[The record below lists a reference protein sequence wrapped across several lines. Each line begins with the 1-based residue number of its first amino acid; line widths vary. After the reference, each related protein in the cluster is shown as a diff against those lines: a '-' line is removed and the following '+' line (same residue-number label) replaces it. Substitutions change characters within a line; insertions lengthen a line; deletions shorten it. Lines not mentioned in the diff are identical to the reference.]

1 MEFKVAGGPFS
12 SCRSLSL
19 KVSAQLFRLRTGH
32 YSTEGGKEKPGVIAQ
47 FTPASLRTVSYCQLP
62 TMNQILAQG
71 EKARLSVPT
80 REVR

>member
-1 MEFKVAGGPFS
+1 MPVPLECLLVTAEGPGSFG
-12 SCRSLSL
+12 RAE
-19 KVSAQLFRLRTGH
+19 KHGVNGTV
-32 YSTEGGKEKPGVIAQ
+32 KEKPGVIAQ